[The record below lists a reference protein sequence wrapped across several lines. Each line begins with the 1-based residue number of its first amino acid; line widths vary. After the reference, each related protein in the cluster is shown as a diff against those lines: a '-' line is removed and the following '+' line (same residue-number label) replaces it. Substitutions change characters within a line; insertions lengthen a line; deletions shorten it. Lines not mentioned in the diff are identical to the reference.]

1 MDEKAIDLFKA
12 YAESLLPREGGYIVT
27 SFFHENSAY
36 AKYEIVAYSGMKSVY
51 QADEGLVF
59 QTDGNKLFVI
69 AEPADYERRE
79 LEPYMRDDRHQVP
92 HLFSELDQVTAQNQ
106 TRILVSRQPVSTYSS
121 FVIPRPT
128 GLNFS
133 MLFYRLPDVLD
144 SIAAFM
150 QKSLTEKANV
160 PAGDAA
166 EAARRIAAG
175 LKKFTIFQELVS
187 QGPPAPPA
195 AAVPPAP
202 AAKPA
207 IVKPAAKPV
216 VAKPAARKKPAAK
229 KPAVKKV
236 PKKVA
241 KKPAKKAP
249 AKKKAP
255 ARKKPVKKAAA
266 KKPAPKPKAAKKP
279 VKKAAKKPAK
289 KPAAKKAVKKP
300 AAKAARKRK

>member
-69 AEPADYERRE
+69 AEPADYERKE

-106 TRILVSRQPVSTYSS
+106 TRILISRQPVSTYSS
-121 FVIPRPT
+121 FIIPRPT

-133 MLFYRLPDVLD
+133 MLFFRLPDVLD

-150 QKSLTEKANV
+150 QKSLAEKGNV

-166 EAARRIAAG
+166 EAAGRIAAG
-175 LKKFTIFQELVS
+175 LKKFTIFRELVS
-187 QGPPAPPA
+187 QAPPAPPA
-195 AAVPPAP
+195 PAAPPAAP
-202 AAKPA
+202 KPPKPA
-207 IVKPAAKPV
+207 VQKAQAKK
-216 VAKPAARKKPAAK
+216 KPAARKKPAPK
-229 KPAVKKV
+229 KPAVKKA
-236 PKKVA
+236 A
-241 KKPAKKAP
+241 KKAAKKAPVKKAAKKAAKKAP

-255 ARKKPVKKAAA
+255 PRKKPVKKAAA
-266 KKPAPKPKAAKKP
+266 KKTVSKPKAAKKP
-279 VKKAAKKPAK
+279 VRKATKKPT
-289 KPAAKKAVKKP
+289 
-300 AAKAARKRK
+300 RKRK

>member
-69 AEPADYERRE
+69 AEPADYDRRE

-133 MLFYRLPDVLD
+133 MLFFRLPDVLD

-150 QKSLTEKANV
+150 QKSLAEKANV

-166 EAARRIAAG
+166 EAARLIAAG

-187 QGPPAPPA
+187 QAPPVPPAAVVPPAPPKP
-195 AAVPPAP
+195 AVEKAPAP
-202 AAKPA
+202 K
-207 IVKPAAKPV
+207 
-216 VAKPAARKKPAAK
+216 KPAARKKPAAK
-229 KPAVKKV
+229 K
-236 PKKVA
+236 VA
-241 KKPAKKAP
+241 KKLAKKAPAKKAPVKKAAKKAP

-266 KKPAPKPKAAKKP
+266 KKAAPKPKTAKKP
-279 VKKAAKKPAK
+279 VKKAAKK
-289 KPAAKKAVKKP
+289 V
-300 AAKAARKRK
+300 ARKRK